1 MLSIFH
7 ELKRRRVFRTAAL
20 YLAAAW
26 LVLQVADLLFDA
38 YGASAVAMQ
47 TLLAVTAIGFPIAL
61 VLSWVYDLRATEPD
75 GSATASPRR
84 IRTADTLIV
93 VIAVLAAGMFARSH
107 FLAPSASEEPPLP
120 VAVTAS
126 AEPGIA
132 VLPLANIAGNPEDDY
147 LADGLTEEL
156 LNVLASMP
164 QLRVIA
170 RSSAFAFKNNN
181 ADVREI
187 GRQLGVDHVLDGS
200 VRRNGQE
207 LRIAMQFVDTIS
219 GNPLWSVTYDR
230 ELVDIFEIQKD
241 IAERIAGTLQ
251 LSLFGDQ
258 RPIIRRTTPD
268 VYASYLRA
276 LFHFRSLGVSNYE
289 QAAIEL
295 EQALELDPDYAP
307 AWTLLSSVLQNQALL
322 GTRDYDE
329 AHQSSLSAIN
339 RALDIDP
346 NYAYAISSR
355 AWLAMTYERDYAAA
369 ALYFRRAI
377 ELAPN
382 EPTILANSA
391 VLARTL
397 GQTDRAIELT
407 NKGLDL
413 NPVNASGFTN
423 LSDQLYQARRFSD
436 AIAAAQRSLE
446 IVPGN
451 PSGLVNLAA
460 AHLFAENP
468 AAALE
473 LAESFDIAFYRL
485 FFSALAQFDL
495 GRQAEANAALSSLI
509 SEFATQRATYIAAI
523 YAYRGET
530 DEAFQWLQRAIDE
543 RQRVLS
549 MRTEPIFESLH
560 DDPRWMRILEQLGLS
575 DAQVAGIAV

>member
-1 MLSIFH
+1 MSSFLH

-26 LVLQVADLLFDA
+26 LVLQVADLFFDA
-38 YGASAVAMQ
+38 YGTSAATMQ
-47 TLLAVTAIGFPIAL
+47 TLFAVAAIGFPIAL
-61 VLSWVYDLRATEPD
+61 VLSWVYDLRTTGPVGVKTDIARTFRTLD
-75 GSATASPRR
+75 TA
-84 IRTADTLIV
+84 IV
-93 VIAVLAAGMFARSH
+93 ALAVLAAGFFVWSQMREPGTAT
-107 FLAPSASEEPPLP
+107 PSGDI
-120 VAVTAS
+120 VAVN

-132 VLPLANIAGNPEDDY
+132 VLPLENIDGNPDDDY

-170 RSSAFAFKNNN
+170 RSSAFAFKNSNV
-181 ADVREI
+181 DVREL

-200 VRRNGQE
+200 VRRSGEQ
-207 LRIAMQFVDTIS
+207 LRIAVQLVDTIS

-230 ELVDIFEIQKD
+230 ELVDIFEVQKD
-241 IAERIAGTLQ
+241 VAERIAGTLQ
-251 LSLFGDQ
+251 LSLFGDP

-268 VYASYLRA
+268 VYATYLRA
-276 LFHFRSLGVSNYE
+276 LFRYRSLGADNYE
-289 QAAIEL
+289 LAVTEL
-295 EQALELDPDYAP
+295 EQALELDPEYAP
-307 AWTLLSSVLQNQALL
+307 AWTLLSSVAQNQAII
-322 GTRDYDE
+322 GTRDFQNAAE
-329 AHQSSLSAIN
+329 TSLSAID

-369 ALYFRRAI
+369 AAYFRRAI

-382 EPTILANSA
+382 EPIILSNSG

-397 GQTDRAIELT
+397 GRTERAIELT
-407 NKGLDL
+407 NRGLDL

-446 IVPGN
+446 IAPGN
-451 PSGLVNLAA
+451 PTALVNLAA
-460 AHLFAENP
+460 AQLFAENP
-468 AAALE
+468 AATLE
-473 LAESFDIAFYRL
+473 IAESFDIDFYRL
-485 FFSALAQFDL
+485 FFTALALSDL
-495 GRQAEANAALSSLI
+495 GRDADANDALSSLTAD
-509 SEFATQRATYIAAI
+509 FATMRAAYIAAI
-523 YAYRGET
+523 HAYRGET
-530 DEAFQWLQRAIDE
+530 DEAFLWLQRAIDE

-549 MRTEPIFESLH
+549 MRTEPLFESLRN
-560 DDPRWMRILEQLGLS
+560 DPRWIRILEQLGLS
-575 DAQVAGIAV
+575 DAQVADIDI